1 MISSLSGRVA
11 STSTSNN
18 VNSVVVEVGGIGI
31 LINVPSRVAESVKIN
46 EQVQLQTYLVVREDA
61 LTLYGFTDLADR
73 NLFELL
79 LSVTGIGPKV
89 AQSILGINS
98 ASVVATA
105 IKSNDLKV
113 LEAIPGLGKKG
124 AQRLVLEL
132 KDKLASYSNAPI
144 SLNLSIK
151 DQVESALQGL
161 GYSIKE
167 SQLMVNQVLN
177 ENAGKE
183 IDLAKAIKLALG
195 SKNTGKN

>member
-18 VNSVVVEVGGIGI
+18 VNNVVVEVGGIGI
-31 LINVPSRVAESVKIN
+31 LINVPIRVAESVKID

-105 IKSNDLKV
+105 IKNNDLDRKSV
-113 LEAIPGLGKKG
+113 
-124 AQRLVLEL
+124 V
-132 KDKLASYSNAPI
+132 
-144 SLNLSIK
+144 
-151 DQVESALQGL
+151 
-161 GYSIKE
+161 
-167 SQLMVNQVLN
+167 
-177 ENAGKE
+177 
-183 IDLAKAIKLALG
+183 
-195 SKNTGKN
+195 